1 MPHIIV
7 EYCETL
13 SALDVPKLVMDLHQ
27 DLGERESVNPHLIS
41 SRAIPVKYVV
51 VGTQEDFDKLI
62 HITLKLFE
70 GRSEELRAEM
80 AKGLQDIARKHAHDE
95 RVSITVEVLEMNKST
110 YQMN

>member
-13 SALDVPKLVMDLHQ
+13 TDLDVPNLVSALHK
-27 DLGERESVNPHLIS
+27 DLGARESVNPDLIS
-41 SRAIPVKYVV
+41 SRAVAVNSGI
-51 VGTQEDFDKLI
+51 VGEQQKCDQLV
-62 HITLKLFE
+62 HIVLKLFE

-80 AKGLQDIARKHAHDE
+80 SKGLQDIARSIIDSD
-95 RVSITVEVLEMNKST
+95 RVSITVEVVEMNKST